1 MDQELLDAAAYAS
14 STHQVAALFW
24 CMMRDFVQ
32 NMMTFNKCSI
42 NGRSYGDAYDEVGN
56 PIDVTDVR
64 NMFAPCGSCCVVKT
78 RHFIFHDNLNK
89 NIVRLQ

>member
-1 MDQELLDAAAYAS
+1 
-14 STHQVAALFW
+14 
-24 CMMRDFVQ
+24 VQ

-64 NMFAPCGSCCVVKT
+64 AIAVFSLKLSLLLA
-78 RHFIFHDNLNK
+78 R
-89 NIVRLQ
+89 